1 MIPKYDLETDE
12 IIFCLVFSLPV
23 FSNDGAGQQCCYDI
37 DGYLMMTS
45 DSMWGGNPH
54 RAHNLGM
61 RPFYEA
67 NKVPAHPSPGMCVRW
82 RPNGTAPAV
91 VADRPN

>member
-1 MIPKYDLETDE
+1 MTCRNVRTVGSQPCHTLSS
-12 IIFCLVFSLPV
+12 VS
-23 FSNDGAGQQCCYDI
+23 SNDGAGQQCCYDI

-67 NKVPAHPSPGMCVRW
+67 NKVRRDAPSVIR
-82 RPNGTAPAV
+82 
-91 VADRPN
+91 